1 MFSITINGED
11 FGDELL
17 REDGITDLDR
27 SVSDELDFSP
37 VSSSVTVRLS
47 DIGGRVS
54 SFMGLPK
61 LENPLL
67 FFSGLTAIQGD
78 TDFRVKIFDDG
89 EPYFFG
95 HIKNETI
102 AHRLVDTESPN
113 EEKIVQFTVYDDTKW
128 FFEQWD
134 LTRLTSTISNG
145 GDWFYRPTP
154 PLMDMNFHSIPSL
167 FEGAILGSSFHGA
180 PMVQGVTSSD
190 DLSGIYFWTWR
201 LFDLWL
207 RMEAQ
212 NSVPT
217 LANFLLDLTRL
228 CCASAYVD
236 LNGVLHI
243 DSLPSTSAG
252 HGLAVIDEYEVIDS
266 TPIQERKIQYIHD
279 IRSDMNGVMPPG
291 GIGAYPVSNGFTTA
305 WWYWKDGA
313 LASII
318 GDQQEPVGNIFEA
331 IPLFA
336 NFLDTMTWFDLIWT
350 QEGGWPRPYF
360 TQLTR
365 SYLLRKMLKTRRR
378 FRVRCPGRSF
388 FPFQPVQLTGI
399 LGWKTV
405 SANIQPMN
413 DESELLLET
422 IA

>member
-1 MFSITINGED
+1 
-11 FGDELL
+11 
-17 REDGITDLDR
+17 
-27 SVSDELDFSP
+27 
-37 VSSSVTVRLS
+37 
-47 DIGGRVS
+47 
-54 SFMGLPK
+54 MGLPK

-67 FFSGLTAIQGD
+67 FFSGLVAIQGD

-102 AHRLVDTESPN
+102 GHRLVDTESPN

-134 LTRLTSTISNG
+134 LTRLNSMISNG
-145 GDWFYRPTP
+145 GDWLYRPTP
-154 PLMDMNFHSIPSL
+154 PLSNMNFHSLASL
-167 FEGAILGSSFHGA
+167 FQAAILGSNIHDSTPTVSGT
-180 PMVQGVTSSD
+180 VCSD
-190 DLSGIYFWTWR
+190 DLQGIYFWTWR

-207 RMEAQ
+207 RMDAQ

-228 CCASAYVD
+228 CCASVYVD

-243 DSLPSTSAG
+243 DSLPSTSPG

-266 TPIQERKIQYIHD
+266 TPIQENKIQYVHD
-279 IRSDMNGVMPPG
+279 IRSDMNGVVPPG
-291 GIGAYPVSNGFTTA
+291 GIGAYPVSNGVGTA
-305 WWYWKDGA
+305 WWYWKDGQ

-331 IPLFA
+331 VPLFA
-336 NFLDTMTWFDLIWT
+336 NFLDTMTWFDLTWT

-388 FPFQPVQLTGI
+388 FPFQPVELAGI
-399 LGWKTV
+399 LGWKAV
-405 SANIQPMN
+405 SVNIQPMN